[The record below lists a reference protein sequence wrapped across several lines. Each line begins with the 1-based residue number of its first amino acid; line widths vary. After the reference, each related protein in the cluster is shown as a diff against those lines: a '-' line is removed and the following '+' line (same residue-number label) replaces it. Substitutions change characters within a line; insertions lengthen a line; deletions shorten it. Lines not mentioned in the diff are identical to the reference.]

1 MGNLSN
7 KIYELSLSL
16 SILDILTSTTSLL
29 KKHRSYM
36 DTPSEKNNP
45 TIPVSPSTE
54 TIGVKTL
61 LGDPKKAIFKLGLP
75 MIIGMLVQTL
85 YNLTDAIWVSG
96 LGPNALSAVGLF
108 FPFFMLAISLSVGLG
123 VGGGSAVSRHIGA
136 KNKRGADDVASHTI
150 ICMIILTLIFT
161 LPFVLFCRLLFSALG
176 AGEALD
182 MTQTYA
188 QIMFGGSFFLFFIHI
203 SNALLRG
210 EGDAKRPMIIMLAG
224 SVINIILDPIFIYVF
239 GFGIAGA
246 AWASIVSMALVSC
259 ILFYWLF
266 LDKNIYLTFTFK
278 GFAFKKDILLDILKV
293 GLPSSFSQMSMSVM
307 MLCINLIL
315 TRVAGTDG
323 IAVLMSG
330 WRIVMIAI
338 LPIIGIATALVSVC
352 GAAFGAKEYEKL
364 EISFNYA
371 LKMGIII
378 EVVFGTFTYFC
389 APYITRIFTWSPQ
402 SALLFDEIVVFI
414 RTMCFFYPAAA
425 LGIFCASLF
434 QGVGKGLNAL
444 TITVIRTILLN
455 VPLAWFFG
463 IYLQGGLRGVWIG
476 IVVGTWGAVSIAIV
490 WVKVYIRS
498 IKKLKPV

>member
-1 MGNLSN
+1 MN
-7 KIYELSLSL
+7 
-16 SILDILTSTTSLL
+16 
-29 KKHRSYM
+29 
-36 DTPSEKNNP
+36 TPSENNNP
-45 TIPVSPSTE
+45 PNSQIKTAAPSEE
-54 TIGVKTL
+54 TTGVKTL
-61 LGDPKKAIFKLGLP
+61 LGDPKKAILKLGLP

-108 FPFFMLAISLSVGLG
+108 FPFFMLAISLSIGLG
-123 VGGGSAVSRHIGA
+123 VGGSSAVSRYIGA
-136 KNKRGADDVASHTI
+136 KNKEGADNVASHTI
-150 ICMIILTLIFT
+150 VCMVILTIFFT
-161 LPFVLFCRLLFSALG
+161 FPFLLFSRSLFSALG
-176 AGEALD
+176 AGDALE

-210 EGDAKRPMIIMLAG
+210 EGDAKRPMITMLAG

-239 GFGIAGA
+239 GFGVAGA

-266 LDKNIYLTFTFK
+266 FDKNIYLTFTFR
-278 GFAFKKDILLDILKV
+278 GFSFKKDILLDILKV
-293 GLPSSFSQMSMSVM
+293 GLPSSISQMSMSVM
-307 MLCINLIL
+307 MLLINFIL

-323 IAVLMSG
+323 VAILMSG

-338 LPIIGIATALVSVC
+338 LPILGIATALVSVC
-352 GAAFGAKEYEKL
+352 GAAFGAKEFEKL

-378 EVVFGTFTYFC
+378 EVLFGTLTYFG

-402 SALLFDEIVVFI
+402 SALLFDDIVTFI
-414 RTMCFFYPAAA
+414 RTMCFFYPAATM
-425 LGIFCASLF
+425 GIFSASLF

-444 TITVIRTILLN
+444 TLTVIRTIILN

-463 IYLQGGLRGVWIG
+463 IYLQGGLQGVWIG
-476 IVVGTWGAVSIAIV
+476 IVAGTWGAVTIALI

-498 IKKLKPV
+498 VRKSYLTVQ